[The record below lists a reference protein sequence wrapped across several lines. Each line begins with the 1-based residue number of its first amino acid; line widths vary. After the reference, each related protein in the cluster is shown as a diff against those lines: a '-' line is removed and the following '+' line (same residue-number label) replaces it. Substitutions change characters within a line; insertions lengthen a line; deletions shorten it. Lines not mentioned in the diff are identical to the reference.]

1 MKYIMGIDEGTT
13 GCKAC
18 IFDEYGKLVS
28 MAYRE
33 YQSYYPEQGWVEQDI
48 TEISECVFSS
58 SREAVKSAK
67 RKGVNAEDIVAISH
81 SNVGITFI
89 LLDENGKVDPAKLN
103 ALSFDNFQSGYYEL
117 GTKAGQ
123 AWSNGKKLMGNN

>member
-18 IFDEYGKLVS
+18 IFDESGKMIS

-33 YQSYYPEQGWVEQDI
+33 YQSYYPKLGWVEQDI

-58 SREAVKSAK
+58 SREAVKSAN
-67 RKGVNAEDIVAISH
+67 RKGIKTEDIVAISH

-89 LLDENGKVDPAKLN
+89 MLD
-103 ALSFDNFQSGYYEL
+103 
-117 GTKAGQ
+117 
-123 AWSNGKKLMGNN
+123 